1 MPFIDNDPSYKELY
15 DKGIPLELVDDDI
28 KSKYS
33 FYEHTPYSNKP
44 EYEWINNNFNKH
56 YIFMLNLGIE
66 IMQHI
71 AVTIGKEK
79 YYFDIYL
86 IDLKSDQTI
95 FFDGVLNFF
104 V

>member
-79 YYFDIYL
+79 YYFDNWFKKNSLSRLRSIHYKPR
-86 IDLKSDQTI
+86 DK
-95 FFDGVLNFF
+95 
-104 V
+104 